1 MKMNCM
7 KINMKTAAW
16 QFFFP
21 GVIKICINEDEIKSK
36 SSDEY
41 YLKCLQEGER
51 EENLDKQYQM
61 ISALERGCGIQL
73 RNKDMEDVLYAAF
86 RSDPEILG
94 ALLIARN
101 RLYDFFVFL
110 GISSTSMREHFLLV
124 DGEKYLECFQKL
136 KLSDNNFSRSAALFY
151 YECCRQQIN
160 EAERNRK
167 KDITNK
173 EALLNGVL
181 QVSRYD
187 NKLFTRW
194 VRSNEHNCIWQSLVP
209 ELLIR
214 VDPVIRVLWAETI
227 SMHLWVDGRQ
237 ETGLSFNQKYYEAVD
252 SGLQAADP
260 IMLTNVMHEIKEVL
274 YNRWKKELL
283 PVRENKDYYVGNS
296 DARFTEVH
304 QGMILNIYHN
314 YIHIAIEQLF
324 SESSMLLKEATAL
337 MDLTLKGME
346 RKYYRAGL
354 MAECLFR
361 GLSCILPF
369 LDLLSQEETIPSEA
383 NDLLDKVEWCINK
396 YEFLWIRKGML
407 ENQLQE
413 LIRKIRESIENR
425 F

>member
-1 MKMNCM
+1 M
-7 KINMKTAAW
+7 
-16 QFFFP
+16 
-21 GVIKICINEDEIKSK
+21 
-36 SSDEY
+36 
-41 YLKCLQEGER
+41 
-51 EENLDKQYQM
+51 
-61 ISALERGCGIQL
+61 
-73 RNKDMEDVLYAAF
+73 
-86 RSDPEILG
+86 
-94 ALLIARN
+94 
-101 RLYDFFVFL
+101 
-110 GISSTSMREHFLLV
+110 
-124 DGEKYLECFQKL
+124 
-136 KLSDNNFSRSAALFY
+136 
-151 YECCRQQIN
+151 
-160 EAERNRK
+160 
-167 KDITNK
+167 
-173 EALLNGVL
+173 
-181 QVSRYD
+181 
-187 NKLFTRW
+187 
-194 VRSNEHNCIWQSLVP
+194 
-209 ELLIR
+209 
-214 VDPVIRVLWAETI
+214 
-227 SMHLWVDGRQ
+227 
-237 ETGLSFNQKYYEAVD
+237 
-252 SGLQAADP
+252 QAADP